1 MITVMYEINGVMYSQ
16 GQPISKDLRNLP
28 RTWHVV
34 RSGAKHGPAYGS
46 RTQARAAAR
55 LERKKSARAA

>member
-16 GQPISKDLRNLP
+16 GQPISKELRSLP

-34 RSGAKHGPAYGS
+34 RSGVKYGPVYGS
-46 RTQARAAAR
+46 RTKARAAAR
-55 LERKKSARAA
+55 LERKKAARAA